1 MADELFSKRLPVV
14 VKSTDREERK
24 VSLHLRMELQ
34 AITSPLH
41 RKELVVR
48 LTDESDLFFLYTLR
62 LGEEDFQSLKIQQGL
77 LVDFGAFP
85 QKFIDL
91 LEMCVREEHKDV
103 PKFILQFVSQG
114 SMSEKVTG
122 MLNIVETNPFKHL
135 THLSLKF
142 IPGQDADVKKYLAD
156 CLKQLKE
163 TNGLLQQRLEHTH
176 GDLSQRLQATQ
187 ESLASKSLE
196 LESLKTEWTSRL
208 SEVTSRHKEEMAS
221 EKERSLQ
228 IQGGLQQRFDR
239 ERKELEQ
246 AHAKIVKQLDNRLYE
261 VEGVSKDLTDR
272 KYKSEST
279 VRELKSKL
287 STLEEEHTRAKQ
299 DVQTLRKQNSSMDSD
314 FHEQGK
320 LVNQLQTRIAVLE
333 QELKD
338 KEQVLS
344 KSSDLLG
351 SEQEKKRKYEEDLD
365 RKHKD
370 VSKLECKV
378 KAMSEELMKGN
389 EIIKKLQE
397 EVKSNRAK
405 VKLRTQI
412 ATEQEKL
419 LGEKDQ
425 ELEKMRQD
433 LAVTK
438 DSLKTTGDENR
449 RLSEGVETTTKKL
462 EESRQ
467 LLKTN
472 ENVIQWLNKQIN
484 EQQLTHHRVGAFEM
498 PSAASTMVRPGG
510 AALHNYSTSS
520 YGSAASHHSDSHVM
534 QSGAGI
540 PRQYPHRPPQVQ
552 YNPGNARRSGLPMP
566 VPGRPGPPPP
576 IPEEIRPQ
584 SNHSSPASN
593 ADKENDPPIDPK
605 FLQKREDAIPVRGLL
620 NRSNSPPLIS
630 GVAPPHPPINSVRLS
645 QQMIVPRTVQAP
657 LASAYFPG
665 QSKAS

>member
-14 VKSTDREERK
+14 VKSADREERK

-62 LGEEDFQSLKIQQGL
+62 LGEEDFQSLKVQQGL

-91 LEMCVREEHKDV
+91 LEMCVKEEHKDV

-114 SMSEKVTG
+114 SLSEKVTG

-187 ESLASKSLE
+187 ESLASKSSE

-208 SEVTSRHKEEMAS
+208 VEVTSRHKEEMAS

-246 AHAKIVKQLDNRLYE
+246 AHAKIVKQLDSRLYE

-299 DVQTLRKQNSSMDSD
+299 EVQTLRKQNASMDSD
-314 FHEQGK
+314 YHEQGK
-320 LVNQLQTRIAVLE
+320 LVNQLQTRIAVME

-370 VSKLECKV
+370 ISKLEGKV

-412 ATEQEKL
+412 ATDRRMGQDRSRES
-419 LGEKDQ
+419 
-425 ELEKMRQD
+425 QD
-433 LAVTK
+433 LAGTK
-438 DSLKTTGDENR
+438 DRRPLQENR
-449 RLSEGVETTTKKL
+449 RLSESVETTTKKL

-510 AALHNYSTSS
+510 TALHNYSTSS

-534 QSGAGI
+534 QSGVGI
-540 PRQYPHRPPQVQ
+540 PRQYPHRQPQVQ
-552 YNPGNARRSGLPMP
+552 YNPGNPRRSGLPMP
-566 VPGRPGPPPP
+566 VGPARPGPPPP

-630 GVAPPHPPINSVRLS
+630 NTAPPHPSTNSVRIS